1 MLAEY
6 DRMCKSKAVLPKP
19 KAAVPHA
26 DFKKKHAAR
35 ITAASKSKRDAVSE
49 LQLQKLQKAAASTFF
64 ARESKFLTR

>member
-35 ITAASKSKRDAVSE
+35 ITAASKSKRDTVSE
-49 LQLQKLQKAAASTFF
+49 QLQKLQKAAASTFF
-64 ARESKFLTR
+64 CP